1 VSGTP
6 TDTRTGTLS
15 PTNTQSSISTQTQT
29 PSPSQTQTTSPTN
42 THTQFPQQ
50 QAQQQTQDPPNNQY
64 ITIGSVLGCLVLM
77 TIVAIAILINTR
89 PKTKKPLHFMP
100 TMMNVPTATLTAN
113 PIQSSRI
120 LFPPIPPRADD

>member
-6 TDTRTGTLS
+6 TNTRTGTLS
-15 PTNTQSSISTQTQT
+15 STNTPSSISTQTQT
-29 PSPSQTQTTSPTN
+29 PSPSQTQTITATN

-50 QAQQQTQDPPNNQY
+50 QAQQTQDPPNNQY

-100 TMMNVPTATLTAN
+100 TMMNVPTSTLTAN

-120 LFPPIPPRADD
+120 LFPPIPPRADE